1 MPRGRKAQDVGGVY
15 WRDDR
20 QAWAARYKVAGK
32 LVRKVFGPTPKDRTD
47 AITWLEDARRVRRED
62 GASALPTKSV
72 GKLRT
77 RLERAGLHD
86 EVAQSV
92 TIDDLCDQYLA
103 HIQNPNNPER
113 PKDQVNPPQ
122 RIAAIKKKF
131 GDRSAASI
139 KPHEIKDWLIS
150 LGLAAGTLN
159 RYKSTLS
166 AVYTYAKERELAE
179 SNPCEDV
186 PHFTVVLG
194 NPRWMSESEEDKL
207 RAVIRKWIVETPEH
221 HKLTRLELREHL
233 NEITVGSQTG
243 MRKGNQYALE
253 WPDIDF
259 DLRLIT
265 LPDTKNGNPHTVP
278 MTDDV
283 FDALKDQEAV
293 QARIRALRGDKTT
306 KRMKLDGRVFTITEN
321 REWFEKAKKEAK
333 VKDLGWHQ
341 LSRHTA
347 GSRLAANNAN
357 LKVIQEVLGHKT
369 IAMSARYSHLSKAYV
384 AEAMKTLNR
393 ISVS

>member
-1 MPRGRKAQDVGGVY
+1 
-15 WRDDR
+15 
-20 QAWAARYKVAGK
+20 
-32 LVRKVFGPTPKDRTD
+32 
-47 AITWLEDARRVRRED
+47 
-62 GASALPTKSV
+62 
-72 GKLRT
+72 
-77 RLERAGLHD
+77 LERAGLHD

>member
-1 MPRGRKAQDVGGVY
+1 
-15 WRDDR
+15 
-20 QAWAARYKVAGK
+20 
-32 LVRKVFGPTPKDRTD
+32 
-47 AITWLEDARRVRRED
+47 LE
-62 GASALPTKSV
+62 KS
-72 GKLRT
+72 
-77 RLERAGLHD
+77 GLSG
-86 EVAQSV
+86 ENGQTI
-92 TIDDLCDQYLA
+92 TIDDLCDQYLT

-113 PKDQVNPPQ
+113 PKDQINPPQ
-122 RIAAIKKKF
+122 RIAAIKSAF
-131 GDRSAASI
+131 GERTAASL
-139 KPHEIKDWLIS
+139 KPHEVKDWLIS

-166 AVYTYAKERELAE
+166 AVYTYAKERELVQ
-179 SNPCEDV
+179 SNPCTDV

-194 NPRWMSESEEDKL
+194 IPRWMSDSEEARL
-207 RAVIRKWIVETPEH
+207 RAAIHKWIAEAPEH
-221 HKLTRLELREHL
+221 HELTRLELREHL

-253 WPDIDF
+253 WPDLDF

-265 LPDTKNGNPHTVP
+265 LPDTKNGTPHTVP

-283 FDALKDQEAV
+283 FNALKDQQAI
-293 QARIRALRGDKTT
+293 QARIQELRGGKIT

-321 REWFEKAKKEAK
+321 REWFEKAKKQAK

-369 IAMSARYSHLSKAYV
+369 IAMSARYSHLSKGHV

-393 ISVS
+393 MSAS

>member
-1 MPRGRKAQDVGGVY
+1 MARGRKPAKVRGVVEIGGK
-15 WRDDR
+15 WM
-20 QAWAARYKVAGK
+20 ARYKVAGK
-32 LVRKVFGPTPKDRTD
+32 DVRKVFDDRQD
-47 AITWLEDARRVRRED
+47 AIAHLEKMRV
-62 GASALPTKSV
+62 LK
-72 GKLRT
+72 
-77 RLERAGLHD
+77 RAGQPLPVSAKQPMLSQAEKTGRISD
-86 EVAQSV
+86 VLLE
-92 TIDDLCDQYLA
+92 DLCDQYLA

-122 RIAAIKKKF
+122 RIAAIKNAF
-131 GDRSAASI
+131 ADRRAASI
-139 KPHEIKDWLIS
+139 KPHEVKDWLIS

-166 AVYTYAKERELAE
+166 AVYTYAKERELVE

-186 PHFTVVLG
+186 PHFPVVLG
-194 NPRWMSESEEDKL
+194 IPRWMSDGEEDRL
-207 RAVIRKWIVETPEH
+207 RAVIRKWIAETPEH
-221 HKLTRLELREHL
+221 HELTRLELREHL

-253 WPDIDF
+253 WPDIEF

-265 LPDTKNGNPHTVP
+265 LPYTKNGSPHTVP

-283 FDALKDQEAV
+283 FDALKDQELI
-293 QARIRALRGDKTT
+293 QARIRELRGDKVT

-369 IAMSARYSHLSKAYV
+369 IAMSARYTHLSKGHV

-393 ISVS
+393 VSAT